1 MTKKP
6 ERALTTIVNVGHCH
20 ARASASTDTNHLGK
34 RSSALTFTSKLCN
47 GLSLSPSL
55 HFATL
60 RAVKSELVISSDW
73 EVTSNGWGKKNEE
86 RNKSKRCRCCHRRK
100 LWCCFVVVV
109 FLFNQ
114 FESMCNLRGVLH
126 IVVLLSKVNTWN
138 RCRCRL
144 ASSPSKSKPLGF
156 TRWVENTYSTMIF
169 PL

>member
-1 MTKKP
+1 M
-6 ERALTTIVNVGHCH
+6 AG
-20 ARASASTDTNHLGK
+20 GK
-34 RSSALTFTSKLCN
+34 RMRRETKASDA
-47 GLSLSPSL
+47 G
-55 HFATL
+55 
-60 RAVKSELVISSDW
+60 VVIGA
-73 EVTSNGWGKKNEE
+73 NYG
-86 RNKSKRCRCCHRRK
+86 
-100 LWCCFVVVV
+100 VV
-109 FLFNQ
+109 FLFNR